1 MLLFAFF
8 CLPFSTCHLPF
19 QRGGSVSSNGN
30 AILFL
35 LPSSAFREE
44 EYFSARQALEKRGLR
59 VVVASTVKS
68 GAIGSEGNTVTPDLL
83 ISEVKPEDY
92 AGVVLIGGHGAS
104 QYWHDVK
111 AHEIIRAYEKAGKVI
126 AAIDRAPVTLS
137 VAGVLKNRRVT
148 GHISIFEK
156 LVNSGGNYTGEKIER
171 DGNVLTGEG
180 ANAASAFAEAL
191 VRAFAAS

>member
-1 MLLFAFF
+1 
-8 CLPFSTCHLPF
+8 
-19 QRGGSVSSNGN
+19 VSNNGN

-44 EYFSARQALEKRGLR
+44 EYFSARQALEKRGLK
-59 VVVASTVKS
+59 VVVASTIRQ
-68 GAIGSEGNTVTPDLL
+68 GAVGSEGNTVTPDLL
-83 ISEVKPEDY
+83 VSEVNPEDY
-92 AGVVLIGGHGAS
+92 AGIVLIGGHGSS

-111 AHEIIRAYEKAGKVI
+111 AHEIIRAHEKAGKII

-137 VAGVLKNRRVT
+137 VAGVLKNKKVT

-156 LVNSGGNYTGEKIER
+156 LVNAGSKYTGEKVER

-180 ANAASAFAEAL
+180 ANATSAFSEAL
-191 VRAFAAS
+191 VHAFSTR